1 MKQFKDYP
9 GGARYFD
16 VYTPVFSSLY
26 SQVFWTA
33 LKPVDIPQEV
43 IDRYANGGVMA
54 VSRLRSL
61 PLLVLYG
68 TSLTDCL

>member
-43 IDRYANGGVMA
+43 IDRYANGGVSSQAIWPM
-54 VSRLRSL
+54 
-61 PLLVLYG
+61 LVL
-68 TSLTDCL
+68 SLQSFF